1 MFWENEYGRKALQN
15 MINIFEKKTPSINSN
30 NNNKT
35 DIKQRITLPKIE
47 LKIKKEIQK
56 FGYRV
61 LFQTDPN
68 LQNILCKNKSR
79 YGVQELKC

>member
-1 MFWENEYGRKALQN
+1 MFCENEYGRKALQN

-30 NNNKT
+30 NNNNT

-61 LFQTDPN
+61 VFQTDPN
-68 LQNILCKNKSR
+68 L
-79 YGVQELKC
+79 

>member
-1 MFWENEYGRKALQN
+1 

-30 NNNKT
+30 NNNNT

-61 LFQTDPN
+61 VFQTDPN
-68 LQNILCKNKSR
+68 L
-79 YGVQELKC
+79 